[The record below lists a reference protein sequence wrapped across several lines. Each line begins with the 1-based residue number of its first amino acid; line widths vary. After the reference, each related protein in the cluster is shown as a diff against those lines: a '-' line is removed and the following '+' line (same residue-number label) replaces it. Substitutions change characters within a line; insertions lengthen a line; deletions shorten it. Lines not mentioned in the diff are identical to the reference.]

1 MSSPGQT
8 SISSLLRRVVSHLS
22 KRRRFHLSVLFV
34 LVMVASLA
42 EVVSLGA
49 LLPFLSALVAP
60 ETIFQ
65 HRLAQPLIA
74 LFDIEAPAQIL
85 LPATLAFC
93 SAAVFSAFIRITMIW
108 FQSRLVAGIGAD
120 FSTAVYERTL
130 YQPYSVHVARHS
142 SEIQAGLN
150 KARALVPLAIQPA
163 LKTVSSAILLLSILS
178 ALLVIN
184 PEIALSALMGLGAI
198 YALITQLSRKRL
210 RDASKIGARS
220 SIQVTKA
227 AVEGLGGIRDI
238 LLDGTQWAF
247 VSIFRRST
255 MPLARSQ
262 ASVQVLANIPRFG
275 IEALAIVLVATLAY
289 HMALSSA
296 GLSGAIPV
304 LGALVLGAQR
314 MLPLV
319 QEIYLSLVTLRGN
332 KQSTV
337 DALDLL
343 DQPMPPV
350 TQGAFRE
357 QVPFSRSIR
366 LCELTFGYAPDA
378 PAVLKGL
385 NLEIPKGAR
394 VGFIGSTGSGKST
407 LLDLLMGLLEPTSGA
422 ILVDDLPIDSYPRRR
437 AWQAHIAH
445 VPQSIF
451 LSDGSAAENI
461 AFGLPKAQIDMPRVR
476 MAAHK
481 AQIASTID
489 SWSKG
494 YDAPVGERGVR
505 LSGGQR
511 QRIGIA
517 RALYKNA
524 DVLIFDEAT
533 SALDNQTEAEVMEAL
548 DKLDRDLTIFL
559 VAHRLTTLRGCDLVV
574 ELKDGQVARTG
585 SYDEMIGSSARA

>member
-1 MSSPGQT
+1 
-8 SISSLLRRVVSHLS
+8 
-22 KRRRFHLSVLFV
+22 V
-34 LVMVASLA
+34 LVLVASLA

-60 ETIFQ
+60 ETIFD
-65 HRLAQPLIA
+65 HRLAQPLIMLA
-74 LFDIEAPAQIL
+74 GIESPSDIL
-85 LPATLAFC
+85 LPATIAFC
-93 SAAVFSAFIRITMIW
+93 SAAVFSALIRVAMIW
-108 FQSRLVAGIGAD
+108 FQSRLVASIGAD

-163 LKTVSSAILLLSILS
+163 LRIVSSTILLLAILS
-178 ALLVIN
+178 ALLLIN
-184 PEIALSALMGLGAI
+184 PEIALSALLGLGSI
-198 YALITQLSRKRL
+198 YALITLLSRKRL

-220 SIQVTKA
+220 AVQVTKA

-238 LLDGTQWAF
+238 LLDGSQWAF

-255 MPLARSQ
+255 VPLARSQ
-262 ASVQVLANIPRFG
+262 ASVQVLGNIPRFG

-289 HMALSSA
+289 HMALSSE
-296 GLSGAIPV
+296 GLNGAIPV

-319 QEIYLSLVTLRGN
+319 QEIYLSVVTLRGN
-332 KQSTV
+332 RQSTV
-337 DALDLL
+337 DALDLM

-350 TQGAFRE
+350 IAFGATE
-357 QVPFSRSIR
+357 TVPFSRSIR
-366 LCELTFGYAPDA
+366 LRDLSFGYAADA
-378 PAVLKGL
+378 PLVLKEL
-385 NLEIPKGAR
+385 DLEILKGAR

-422 ILVDDLPIDSYPRRR
+422 IVVDDLPIDSYARRR
-437 AWQAHIAH
+437 AWQTRIAH

-461 AFGLPKAQIDMPRVR
+461 AFGLPKAHIDMTRVR
-476 MAAHK
+476 AAAQK
-481 AQIASTID
+481 ARIASTIE
-489 SWSKG
+489 SWSQG
-494 YDAPVGERGVR
+494 YEAAVGERGVR

-524 DVLIFDEAT
+524 DVVIFDEAT

-548 DKLDRDLTIFL
+548 DNLDRDLTIFL

-585 SYDEMIGSSARA
+585 SYDEMIGASARA

>member
-22 KRRRFHLSVLFV
+22 RRRRLHLSVLFA
-34 LVMVASLA
+34 LVMIASLA

-60 ETIFQ
+60 ETIFE

-74 LFDIEAPAQIL
+74 LLGIEAPREIL
-85 LPATLAFC
+85 LPATIAFC
-93 SAAVFSAFIRITMIW
+93 SAAVFAALIRVAMIW

-120 FSTAVYERTL
+120 FSIAVYERTL

-150 KARALVPLAIQPA
+150 KARGLVPLAIQPA
-163 LKTVSSAILLLSILS
+163 LKVLSCTILLLSILS

-198 YALITQLSRKRL
+198 YALITLLSRKRL
-210 RDASKIGARS
+210 RDASKIGAKS

-275 IEALAIVLVATLAY
+275 IEALAIVLVAALAY

-296 GLSGAIPV
+296 GLKGAIPV

-319 QEIYLSLVTLRGN
+319 QDIYLSLVTLRGN

-343 DQPMPPV
+343 DQPMPSI
-350 TQGAFRE
+350 AESASRE
-357 QVPFSRSIR
+357 TVPFSRSIR
-366 LCELTFGYAPDA
+366 LHDLSFGYAPDA
-378 PAVLKGL
+378 PLVLKEL
-385 NLEIPKGAR
+385 DLEIPKGAR

-422 ILVDDLPIDSYPRRR
+422 IVVDDLPIDSYARRR
-437 AWQAHIAH
+437 AWQTRIAH

-461 AFGLPKAQIDMPRVR
+461 AFGLPKAHIDMTRVR
-476 MAAHK
+476 AAAQK
-481 AQIASTID
+481 ARIASTIE
-489 SWSKG
+489 SWSQG
-494 YDAPVGERGVR
+494 YEAAVGERGVR

-524 DVLIFDEAT
+524 DVVIFDEAT

-548 DKLDRDLTIFL
+548 DNLDRDLTIFL

-585 SYDEMIGSSARA
+585 SYDEMIGASARA